1 MRASPADFR
10 KKRFNSRLLS
20 TAQRKEKSFGW
31 PLSHSPFD
39 IFNLIFRNLWKL
51 IWRIFAPQKF
61 FLESRTAELRN
72 CSSSKL
78 FWGFP
83 NELHKLN
90 LSEYKKE
97 QDLSQSPVRQKYQLI
112 RNFRDSFG
120 SNSLTWH
127 IQCASKSALFS
138 SVSRLCSLE
147 MKIPRNGGRR
157 CWVCWLELWWM
168 QPTVKTITCSLSYDG
183 LCSST
188 VYNWITT

>member
-10 KKRFNSRLLS
+10 KTLQFS
-20 TAQRKEKSFGW
+20 TPNHSTKKKSFGW
-31 PLSHSPFD
+31 PLSHSPFE
-39 IFNLIFRNLWKL
+39 IFNQIFRHLWKL

-61 FLESRTAELRN
+61 LESQTVELRN

-78 FWGFP
+78 FWEFP

-90 LSEYKKE
+90 LSEHKKE
-97 QDLSQSPVRQKYQLI
+97 QDLLQSTVRQKYQLI
-112 RNFRDSFG
+112 RNFRDSF
-120 SNSLTWH
+120 SSDSLTWH

-147 MKIPRNGGRR
+147 MKIPRNGGRK
-157 CWVCWLELWWM
+157 CCVCWLELWWM
-168 QPTVKTITCSLSYDG
+168 QPTVKTIMCSLSYDG

-188 VYNWITT
+188 VYNWITI